1 MRMSPKSDP
10 FRRLHLLQDVGPLD
24 QEILQE
30 QATALGRL
38 GRALEQAL
46 TALRAFEETHGFAET
61 GGRQI
66 APEVRAERA
75 VLRDRA
81 GAALWQFIIQ
91 REACGLRDPRQ
102 VMREYRVPAEVQAR
116 MGAMPAKP
124 SNNP

>member
-1 MRMSPKSDP
+1 MNSNSAP

-38 GRALEQAL
+38 GRALEHAL
-46 TALRAFEETHGFAET
+46 AALRTFEEARGLQPASDGTIT
-61 GGRQI
+61 
-66 APEVRAERA
+66 PEVRAERA

-102 VMREYRVPAEVQAR
+102 VMRDYRVPAEVQAR

-124 SNNP
+124 SRGP

>member
-1 MRMSPKSDP
+1 MNANASP

-38 GRALEQAL
+38 GRALERAL
-46 TALRAFEETHGFAET
+46 AALRTFEDTHGLAET
-61 GGRQI
+61 SDGAI
-66 APEVRAERA
+66 APEIRAERA
-75 VLRDRA
+75 RLRHEA

-91 REACGLRDPRQ
+91 REACGLRDSRQ
-102 VMREYRVPAEVQAR
+102 VMRDYRVPAEVQAR

-124 SNNP
+124 SGAP